1 MTELCFDDC
10 TGGNLY
16 EINST
21 DGNALHSEDIIILDL
36 QLNYGSLK
44 GYIFKNQAER
54 EIKIYQSFFDDN
66 SKKELMTCY
75 REKLRSIG
83 SALSKLN
90 EKLKD
95 GEEIRLWLSNNAFDR
110 CALYWFCDYAKKYDC
125 KIYIVLCPGVEQKQ
139 NSNIIIEN
147 TRWAASCNLSYMAS
161 FAEKNEKL
169 SKEQIDLYA
178 DLWEKLV
185 EENAALRIL
194 IDNRVISTSEDFFDN
209 AILRFISEEPKSQ
222 VSVISDFLGKWY
234 CSDFGFVSE
243 RIEYFIK
250 IGKIE
255 IVENKTDNKGSFII
269 RTIKKQ

>member
-1 MTELCFDDC
+1 
-10 TGGNLY
+10 
-16 EINST
+16 
-21 DGNALHSEDIIILDL
+21 
-36 QLNYGSLK
+36 LK
-44 GYIFKNQAER
+44 
-54 EIKIYQSFFDDN
+54 
-66 SKKELMTCY
+66 
-75 REKLRSIG
+75 
-83 SALSKLN
+83 
-90 EKLKD
+90 
-95 GEEIRLWLSNNAFDR
+95 
-110 CALYWFCDYAKKYDC
+110 
-125 KIYIVLCPGVEQKQ
+125 QKQ

-161 FAEKNEKL
+161 FAEKAAKL

-185 EENAALRIL
+185 EENAALRVL
-194 IDNRVISTSEDFFDN
+194 IDNRVINTSEDFFDN
-209 AILRFISEEPKSQ
+209 AILSFISKEPKSQ

-234 CSDFGFVSE
+234 CADFSFVSE